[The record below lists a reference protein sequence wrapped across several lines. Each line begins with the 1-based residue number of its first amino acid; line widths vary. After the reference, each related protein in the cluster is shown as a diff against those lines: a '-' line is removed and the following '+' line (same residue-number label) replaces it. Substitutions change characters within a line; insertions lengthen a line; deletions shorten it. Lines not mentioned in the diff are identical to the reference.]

1 MPQHIDY
8 TGKSERDLLIELVV
22 QGNSQCEQN
31 DRIIKHLATLNG
43 SVAKHEQRLTTLESQ
58 VSERTVPAWMAS
70 KWKAAGVGTLAVSVA
85 TALAIA
91 LAEFI
96 KCYWG

>member
-22 QGNSQCEQN
+22 QGNSQTKQGEA
-31 DRIIKHLATLNG
+31 IVAHLKQLNG
-43 SVAKHEQRLTTLESQ
+43 SIAKHENRLATLESQ
-58 VSERTVPAWMAS
+58 VSERTVPAWMVS